1 MPDGDRSRTTVRA
14 RAAPHRPTRAQSQ
27 LLSWTLFGS
36 ALLLSSYIAGSTR
49 FKARARRAC
58 KLGRVS
64 GFKSPLSAIE
74 SFSICNSARDDRNT
88 RLRGRFSHSL
98 WQRRTLR
105 TSDSAH
111 LRLVLSA
118 PIRFGATTKIGRT
131 TWNSAIAIDC
141 APHSPTP
148 TRHPDCRKQEP
159 SVETENGNAIG
170 WVRSTWKHRS
180 TKKVRYKII
189 RGKCL

>member
-1 MPDGDRSRTTVRA
+1 MIHRKSAFFNRPIASTVSRKTVLA
-14 RAAPHRPTRAQSQ
+14 VLKFEAEISSHLTR
-27 LLSWTLFGS
+27 
-36 ALLLSSYIAGSTR
+36 
-49 FKARARRAC
+49 
-58 KLGRVS
+58 
-64 GFKSPLSAIE
+64 LSAIE

-88 RLRGRFSHSL
+88 RLRGRFRIACGSGERSEPRI
-98 WQRRTLR
+98 QPIC
-105 TSDSAH
+105 DSF
-111 LRLVLSA
+111 LSA

-131 TWNSAIAIDC
+131 TWNSAIAINC